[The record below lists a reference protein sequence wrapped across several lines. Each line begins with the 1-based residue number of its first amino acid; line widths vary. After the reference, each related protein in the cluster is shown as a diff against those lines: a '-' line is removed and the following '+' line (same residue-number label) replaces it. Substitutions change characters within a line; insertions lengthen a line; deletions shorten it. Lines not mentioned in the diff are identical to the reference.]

1 MMKNTN
7 IKNPD
12 EEQDQSFTFSNQQF
26 VSDSK
31 EEDDGAYIEI
41 SLDAIIPGR
50 DKDDAFLF
58 RLSFSNCMLPRN
70 SDSDESFRD
79 KFLMHDVSVKSTG
92 SAQTYTC
99 SFDSSSMSSSCSS
112 SSSAAVLDRSNARR
126 NHSGGMVFETP
137 ALANSSEIRSAE
149 QGNKWRKAVQLLA
162 AQRFVNL
169 LMLSLKSLP
178 ERYDPMTTSELP
190 DENCW
195 KVDKRKRTKVR
206 EAISSGLM
214 KLIIKFRAIKT
225 KSKTSLTNL
234 ISAGPEHITYGHST
248 ERLSYSCYE
257 SPVKPFTERERKK
270 NNGRRLNQ
278 VSMINSIKGVIDSVT
293 VSCPGSIKSSP
304 IHRNYCATEIIKT
317 YTRENSIQAAIAHC
331 KMSWELASQS

>member
-12 EEQDQSFTFSNQQF
+12 EEQDQSFSFSNQQF
-26 VSDSK
+26 VSDS
-31 EEDDGAYIEI
+31 EEGDDGAYIEI
-41 SLDAIIPGR
+41 SLDSIPGR
-50 DKDDAFLF
+50 DKDHAFLF
-58 RLSFSNCMLPRN
+58 RLSFSNMLPRN

-92 SAQTYTC
+92 SQTYTC
-99 SFDSSSMSSSCSS
+99 SFDSSSMSSCSS
-112 SSSAAVLDRSNARR
+112 SSSSVLGRSNARR
-126 NHSGGMVFETP
+126 NRSGMVSETP
-137 ALANSSEIRSAE
+137 ALAKSSEIRPAE

-169 LMLSLKSLP
+169 LMLSLKSSP
-178 ERYDPMTTSELP
+178 EHTGHYDPMTTSELP

-225 KSKTSLTNL
+225 KSKMSLTNL
-234 ISAGPEHITYGHST
+234 ISGPEHITYGHST

-257 SPVKPFTERERKK
+257 SPVKPFTGKDGKR
-270 NNGRRLNQ
+270 NNGRRLNE
-278 VSMINSIKGVIDSVT
+278 VSINSIKGVIDSVT
-293 VSCPGSIKSSP
+293 VSCPGSINSWP
-304 IHRNYCATEIIKT
+304 IHRNYCTTEIKT

-331 KMSWELASQS
+331 KMSWN